1 MDERWLISKN
11 MLRTV
16 TPFGLL
22 DFMFLSAEQFIR
34 QNPFLPITGILV
46 LGRKMCP
53 TPNPEY
59 GMFLAGEGEKGK
71 ILLGL
76 Y

>member
-1 MDERWLISKN
+1 LIEPTYSKWNQRYDECDYKGVFHIFQQ
-11 MLRTV
+11 V
-16 TPFGLL
+16 
-22 DFMFLSAEQFIR
+22 IR
-34 QNPFLPITGILV
+34 QNLFLPITGILV
-46 LGRKMCP
+46 LGRKMYP

-59 GMFLAGEGEKGK
+59 GMFLAGADEKGK